1 MGSCWN
7 DEKLTAFDHLQ
18 PWLAMRLNTNN
29 SNVLPQGPIDCAM
42 GDWIARTAGR
52 RINFS
57 NIHSNVRKGGAKARP
72 VLLDCGSVDN
82 CCLSGNLLKLNLID
96 AN

>member
-29 SNVLPQGPIDCAM
+29 SNILPQGSIDCAM
-42 GDWIARTAGR
+42 GGRIARTAER

-57 NIHSNVRKGGAKARP
+57 NIHSIVRNGGARARP
-72 VLLDCGSVDN
+72 VQLACGSVEN
-82 CCLSGNLLKLNLID
+82 GCLSRNLLKLNLID